1 MPLPPREPAFALRY
15 GTSNT
20 SPSFSELDGG
30 RDCRNAAH
38 VGKIRQA
45 LRDKKLVIV
54 VGAGVSL
61 SAIQPPPSQI
71 TWIGLIRNG
80 LQYLEEECSVAAE
93 DKELS
98 HYREILQQ
106 SDVSIRTVLR
116 ACGYLK
122 DELDHHKQFPT
133 WLQSVFGS
141 LHNSVNCPE
150 IFEAL
155 YRFHQNGAKLMT
167 TNYDELL
174 EHHCK
179 LQRVRRLIPEDV
191 RKYEQGSLDGVFH
204 IHGSFQDPKEVV
216 LNAID
221 YYQVKN
227 SDDMQNLLR
236 TYLGHKTILFIG
248 CGAGLE
254 DPNFDALLEWASTR
268 EENIPNHHYL
278 LVRIGDDLRYN
289 PLVALRYGPNYKD
302 LVPFLNRLLDDP
314 ASPVER
320 VGLSAASGN
329 GATVS
334 GA

>member
-1 MPLPPREPAFALRY
+1 M
-15 GTSNT
+15 
-20 SPSFSELDGG
+20 DGG
-30 RDCRNAAH
+30 RDRRKAEH
-38 VGKIRQA
+38 VEKIRQA
-45 LRDKKLVIV
+45 LCDKNLVIV
-54 VGAGVSL
+54 AGAGVSL

-106 SDVSIRTVLR
+106 GDVRIRTVLR
-116 ACGYLK
+116 ACDYLK
-122 DELDHHKQFPT
+122 DELDRHKQFPT

-141 LHNSVNCPE
+141 LHNHVNCPE

-174 EHHCK
+174 EHYCK

-216 LNAID
+216 LNATD
-221 YYQVKN
+221 YSQVKN

-254 DPNFDALLEWASTR
+254 DPNFDGLLEWASTR

-278 LVRIGDDLRYN
+278 LVRDGDDLRYS
-289 PLVALRYGPNYKD
+289 PLITLRYGPSYED
-302 LVPFLNRLLDDP
+302 LVPFLNELLDDP
-314 ASPVER
+314 AGPVGR
-320 VGLSAASGN
+320 MGRSAAGGN
-329 GATVS
+329 GAMLS